1 MQLLCPRYPRKALR
15 EECFLSPA
23 AGVRGAGFRPRC
35 IRELVRAAPSQP
47 SSPRAPRAPGRAA
60 SLRARPAL
68 LPSRS
73 PPGGKRGLPTA
84 PRSEP
89 VGLAQSWWLAWVAA
103 PELAAGLGTEGS
115 EGPPGR
121 PEAPALSLAWGG
133 GQAIPFLVPWLVAGP
148 LPAAIC
154 LPSGVLPPPGHVPAL
169 SPLPGG
175 STITSL
181 SRTASSRPG
190 LPWPRGLS
198 CGD

>member
-1 MQLLCPRYPRKALR
+1 MPSLPSESPEGRAFPVARGWSPGGGLQAALHPGAR
-15 EECFLSPA
+15 ESCSLPA
-23 AGVRGAGFRPRC
+23 VLPPC
-35 IRELVRAAPSQP
+35 TPP
-47 SSPRAPRAPGRAA
+47 APGRAA

-103 PELAAGLGTEGS
+103 SELAAGLGTEGS

-133 GQAIPFLVPWLVAGP
+133 GRAIPFLVPWLAAGL

-181 SRTASSRPG
+181 SRTVSSRPG

-198 CGD
+198 CSD